1 MGSASTA
8 HSTLWMQKQMQQGI
22 RSLRTW
28 QISSRQ
34 NTWKRASLAEPRGE
48 AFTPILIPTLQART
62 SYEIDGCAINGSQE
76 RLVTRG
82 RVRVVEVFSLNA
94 KLQSRPDLLLL
105 LSLFVAILL
114 TPVLNQDNWR
124 RLMLAAVTFIPIVLS
139 IVRLSQIKRWVRPSV
154 LLALGNGGFV
164 VAGNPFPNPTLTG
177 IRWAFLA
184 AFFGLTAAGLFSYL
198 RNSRSVAQ
206 AELYTAVNIYL
217 LLGLLWAAIYLAI
230 DAFSPGSIQIGSH
243 SADRQ
248 TELLYFSLIT
258 LSTVGYGDIVP
269 LSGPARIL
277 TALEGV
283 TGVLY
288 IATTV
293 AVLVG
298 RFRNESW
305 E

>member
-1 MGSASTA
+1 MSFNFLPLHDAQFEA
-8 HSTLWMQKQMQQGI
+8 
-22 RSLRTW
+22 
-28 QISSRQ
+28 
-34 NTWKRASLAEPRGE
+34 AEK
-48 AFTPILIPTLQART
+48 
-62 SYEIDGCAINGSQE
+62 
-76 RLVTRG
+76 G
-82 RVRVVEVFSLNA
+82 RI
-94 KLQSRPDLLLL
+94 DLLLIADDGTAPAHFASEVIFEVDL
-105 LSLFVAILL
+105 VCVVAKGSPFKRAL
-114 TPVLNQDNWR
+114 TLKQY
-124 RLMLAAVTFIPIVLS
+124 LAADHIGINIVGGIQTIPEK
-139 IVRLSQIKRWVRPSV
+139 RLSAIGAKRHCPMVVPFHTTAMRSLIGTNLVATVPRSIARSGNTFPS
-154 LLALGNGGFV
+154 
-164 VAGNPFPNPTLTG
+164 PTLTG

-217 LLGLLWAAIYLAI
+217 LLGLPWAAIYLAI
-230 DAFSPGSIQIGSH
+230 DAFSPGSIRIGSDP
-243 SADRQ
+243 SDRQ

-269 LSGPARIL
+269 LSGMARIL

-293 AVLVG
+293 AFLVG